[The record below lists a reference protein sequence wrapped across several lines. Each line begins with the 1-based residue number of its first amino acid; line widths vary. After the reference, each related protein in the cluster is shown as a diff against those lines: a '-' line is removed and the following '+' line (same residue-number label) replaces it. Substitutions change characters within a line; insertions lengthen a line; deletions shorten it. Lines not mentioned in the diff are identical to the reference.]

1 MSVWSRRDAVPVV
14 AVSDQLFHESHG
26 ARPALEGLPLASFG
40 ARALAL
46 AVDGLI
52 LVALLLAVRLP
63 SAMLDRA
70 PGTPIIISTDRLWD
84 LLAVVVYFAGF
95 TWASNGRTP
104 GKWLSRVRVVSLHHD
119 KLTLWQSVE
128 RALGYGASTLE
139 LGFGFLQYFLHANR
153 QTVHDRIAGTIVAKT
168 SARPTPP
175 VVEQPSPPQVRA
187 PRRGKRRRR
196 RKH

>member
-1 MSVWSRRDAVPVV
+1 MSIWFRRDPVV
-14 AVSDQLFHESHG
+14 AVAVNGQLFHESHG

-46 AVDGLI
+46 ALDGLI
-52 LVALLLAVRLP
+52 LVAVLLAVRLP
-63 SAMLDRA
+63 SSMLDRT
-70 PGTPIIISTDRLWD
+70 PGTPIIITTDRLWD
-84 LLAVVVYFAGF
+84 LLAVVVYFGAF

-104 GKWLSRVRVVSLHHD
+104 GKWLLRIRVVSLIHD

-153 QTVHDRIAGTIVAKT
+153 QTVHDRIAGTIVAKA
-168 SARPTPP
+168 SARPIPP
-175 VVEQPSPPQVRA
+175 VVEQPSTPPVRA